1 VGRVGR
7 MDGHRWMG
15 GALLVVAACL
25 AVVSSCGQGGGGGSS
40 NGELCDQ
47 CGDTDGPCLA
57 TVQVTG
63 NDADALCPAIAM
75 PTPCSIELACLRKLD
90 SAQRRCF
97 PADFA
102 LDFFKC
108 DGSRANRQT
117 ATATPTATLTTT
129 PTVTVTGTGPTA
141 TGLTPTPAL
150 TPTSALTPTPIA
162 TASAVCGNGVV
173 EGDEQCDGA
182 DLDLEDCGTLCDNGA
197 GTLQCTAQCTFDFSR
212 CDDPASCSPP

>member
-1 VGRVGR
+1 
-7 MDGHRWMG
+7 MDGHRWIG
-15 GALLVVAACL
+15 AALLVVAACL

-40 NGELCDQ
+40 NGELCNQ

-63 NDADALCPAIAM
+63 NDADALCPALAM
-75 PTPCSIELACLRKLD
+75 PTPCSIELACLRKLN

-97 PADFA
+97 PADFT

-117 ATATPTATLTTT
+117 ETPTSTPTLTPT
-129 PTVTVTGTGPTA
+129 PTVTVTSTAATA
-141 TGLTPTPAL
+141 TAGST
-150 TPTSALTPTPIA
+150 
-162 TASAVCGNGVV
+162 CGNGVV